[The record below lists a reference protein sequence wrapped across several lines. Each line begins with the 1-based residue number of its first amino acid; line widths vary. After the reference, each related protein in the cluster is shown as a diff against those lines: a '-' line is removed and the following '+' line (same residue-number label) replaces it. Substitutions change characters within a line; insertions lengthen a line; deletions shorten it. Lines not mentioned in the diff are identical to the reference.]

1 MPATANGKSQARK
14 LVWDIHAVA
23 CRGLVKLAGV
33 LDVLL
38 YSVCVSCLCC
48 HLQCAAAA
56 PFVLSSGLVCFVC
69 GGFVCGGFV
78 LFVCVQA
85 HLFVLMSPFSACESC
100 QTGCVQLC
108 HQFIGLE
115 LV

>member
-1 MPATANGKSQARK
+1 MCSCT
-14 LVWDIHAVA
+14 
-23 CRGLVKLAGV
+23 
-33 LDVLL
+33 
-38 YSVCVSCLCC
+38 VCVCPAWAATSSV
-48 HLQCAAAA
+48 AAAA

-78 LFVCVQA
+78 LFVCVRA